1 MIVREMKDL
10 FMFYESEMSFEEFLK
25 NGCFFARISWTRQM
39 IVCKMKYGFI
49 FCESEKSFE
58 DFFTC
63 DFSIFS
69 DSEMSCED
77 FFIYK
82 KMIFRLKPPKQGNI
96 L

>member
-1 MIVREMKDL
+1 MV
-10 FMFYESEMSFEEFLK
+10 SF
-25 NGCFFARISWTRQM
+25 
-39 IVCKMKYGFI
+39 

-58 DFFTC
+58 DFFILD

-69 DSEMSCED
+69 DSVMSCED

-82 KMIFRLKPPKQGNI
+82 KMIFRLTPPKQGNG